1 MTYCTQN
8 VYNCISNDTCILEET
23 DIFNFPYPA
32 NFKFMA
38 SINLSKLGKTGITGI
53 VFLVYF

>member
-32 NFKFMA
+32 NFKFMTW
-38 SINLSKLGKTGITGI
+38 L
-53 VFLVYF
+53 